1 MANRRKRSVEKE
13 AYWRRHVER
22 QAESGSSIRRYCGQH
37 GLTEQSFYVWRRR
50 LQNEG
55 QETTGPR
62 VAAERG
68 LTGRGHVRRKVSE
81 RSRSAGLV
89 AVDVIDAPRSNA
101 VLEMSVTDG
110 ITIRLREDVSVET
123 LERVLRAPDALHS
136 GEPTSNRTGRRQTA

>member
-13 AYWRRHVER
+13 AYWRRHVEC
-22 QAESGSSIRRYCGQH
+22 QAASGASIRRYCGEH
-37 GLTEQSFYVWRRR
+37 SLTEQSFYVWRRR

-123 LERVLRAPDALHS
+123 LERVLRAA
-136 GEPTSNRTGRRQTA
+136 GRHCQAVGVNGREVGSC